1 MSKQIHTQSLP
12 QHFLSKKRHI
22 SVAHSPDAD
31 DLFMYYALNFG
42 WVDSTQV
49 SFSACAKDIQTLND
63 ATLRGEYDISAISFA
78 LYPLVCDDYALL
90 RTGVSFGNGY
100 GPKLIKKRTTT
111 LKKDFKVA
119 LSGAHTT
126 NALLFKLAYPHA
138 RIVYKNFLEIE
149 SSVLSGEV
157 HAGVLIHESILEYD
171 ESLVVE
177 AELWDIWCDLNKRDL
192 PLPLGGMALRR
203 SLPLTI
209 ALECESMLTKAVE
222 VAVHNKALLSRMLTE
237 RDLIR
242 VDSIKLETYLNLYAN
257 ADSITLSAVQLEALD
272 MLFSL
277 GFSAGFYP
285 QAIKAAQYML
295 PREYLTQRYS

>member
-1 MSKQIHTQSLP
+1 MDNQTRTRHTPPYL
-12 QHFLSKKRHI
+12 LGKRRHI

-31 DLFMYYALNFG
+31 DLFMYYAINFG
-42 WVDSTQV
+42 WVDSAQIDFN
-49 SFSACAKDIQTLND
+49 SCARDIQTLNE
-63 ATLRGEYDISAISFA
+63 ATLSGEYDISAISFG

-126 NALLFKLAYPHA
+126 NALLFRLAYPHA

-157 HAGVLIHESILEYD
+157 QAGVLIHESILGYD
-171 ESLVVE
+171 ENLVVE

-209 ALECESMLTKAVE
+209 AIECEEILTKAVR
-222 VAVHNKALLSRMLTE
+222 VAVDNKALLSRMLLE

-242 VDSIKLETYLNLYAN
+242 VDCAKLDTYLTLYAN
-257 ADSITLSAVQLEALD
+257 RDSIELSAVQIEALD
-272 MLFSL
+272 VLFGL
-277 GFSAGFYP
+277 GFRAGLYP
-285 QAIKAAQYML
+285 QHITAAQYML
-295 PREYLTQRYS
+295 PREYLAQRYS

>member
-222 VAVHNKALLSRMLTE
+222 VAVHNKALLSRMLLE
-237 RDLIR
+237 RNLIR

-272 MLFSL
+272 VLFHL
-277 GFSAGFYP
+277 GFSAGLYP
-285 QAIKAAQYML
+285 QPITAQQYML

>member
-272 MLFSL
+272 VLFHL
-277 GFSAGFYP
+277 GFSAGLYP
-285 QAIKAAQYML
+285 QPITAQQYML

>member
-209 ALECESMLTKAVE
+209 ALECESLLTKAVE
-222 VAVHNKALLSRMLTE
+222 VAVHNKALLSRMLLE

-272 MLFSL
+272 VLFHL
-277 GFSAGFYP
+277 GFSAGLYP
-285 QAIKAAQYML
+285 QPITAQQYML

>member
-1 MSKQIHTQSLP
+1 MSTHTKAHP
-12 QHFLSKKRHI
+12 RYFKTRHI

-42 WVDSTQV
+42 WIDSDLV
-49 SFSACAKDIQTLND
+49 RFIACARDIQTLND

-111 LKKDFKVA
+111 LKKGFKVA

-138 RIVYKNFLEIE
+138 RIVYKNFLDIE

-157 HAGVLIHESILEYD
+157 GGEMMFGDSKGVLLARLQNLLGISARDTLCVGDGANDVSMFAYAHTRVAFCAKDVLKKAANI
-171 ESLVVE
+171 VVE
-177 AELWDIWCDLNKRDL
+177 QKDLRAIIPSL
-192 PLPLGGMALRR
+192 ESGGA
-203 SLPLTI
+203 
-209 ALECESMLTKAVE
+209 C
-222 VAVHNKALLSRMLTE
+222 
-237 RDLIR
+237 
-242 VDSIKLETYLNLYAN
+242 
-257 ADSITLSAVQLEALD
+257 
-272 MLFSL
+272 
-277 GFSAGFYP
+277 
-285 QAIKAAQYML
+285 
-295 PREYLTQRYS
+295 